1 MCAVL
6 PGGVGHGASTLSGPG
21 APRPP
26 ELTTWPRVLCVNEIG
41 PYARA
46 CVYLSALSSYIR
58 RPDMQSSCH
67 RGPGSRLLVWFF
79 LQTAGREGTA
89 CRGSGWRLVGSLPGS
104 AGSPGLLARWQ
115 SLTWV
120 CVPVSVRM
128 VGRSLSELLVWV
140 GVFYKVKPSM
150 GHQRHPPPTRFMSAV
165 GVTSWVTLGWL
176 PESLGPCINENPPSS
191 VASAGLSPQGP
202 QTAQSLLE
210 VTEQG
215 QIMDSAVKGPGSK
228 SLLCHFLPE

>member
-79 LQTAGREGTA
+79 LQTAGREGTE

-115 SLTWV
+115 SLTCV
-120 CVPVSVRM
+120 CVCRCLSAWWEGPCLNCWFGLGCSI
-128 VGRSLSELLVWV
+128 RSNLAWGISAI
-140 GVFYKVKPSM
+140 
-150 GHQRHPPPTRFMSAV
+150 PPP
-165 GVTSWVTLGWL
+165 
-176 PESLGPCINENPPSS
+176 P
-191 VASAGLSPQGP
+191 GLCR
-202 QTAQSLLE
+202 LL
-210 VTEQG
+210 
-215 QIMDSAVKGPGSK
+215 A
-228 SLLCHFLPE
+228 

>member
-1 MCAVL
+1 MPRKWVETGGFS
-6 PGGVGHGASTLSGPG
+6 PGFRWF
-21 APRPP
+21 PRPAGQVAEP
-26 ELTTWPRVLCVNEIG
+26 HLC
-41 PYARA
+41 
-46 CVYLSALSSYIR
+46 
-58 RPDMQSSCH
+58 
-67 RGPGSRLLVWFF
+67 
-79 LQTAGREGTA
+79 
-89 CRGSGWRLVGSLPGS
+89 
-104 AGSPGLLARWQ
+104 
-115 SLTWV
+115 V

-150 GHQRHPPPTRFMSAV
+150 GHQRHPLPPTRFMSAV

-210 VTEQG
+210 VTEQR